1 MKNVIS
7 KLISWSVLLLLLLP
21 VNLMAQDEETSNFSY
36 GADLVSRYVWR
47 GLNLGGSSPHVQ
59 PYVEYSFGET
69 GLAAGFWGSHATGNS
84 STGAEADFY
93 ISYSPID
100 MISIGVTDYFFPSDQ
115 AFARTD
121 RYFNYDE
128 ETTGHTIEGMVSFNG
143 TEDIP
148 VSLVFAM
155 NVYGADGVD
164 KDGNNYL
171 AKYLELGYTGTIAET
186 EISPFVG
193 MALDDPAEEDG
204 AVGWYGDSF
213 GVINVGMTV
222 SRAIKISDV
231 YELPI
236 SSSVIFNPEAENIY
250 LVFGVSF

>member
-1 MKNVIS
+1 MKNVIRLFRS
-7 KLISWSVLLLLLLP
+7 CSVLLFILLP
-21 VNLMAQDEETSNFSY
+21 ANLMAQDEEASNFSY
-36 GADLVSRYVWR
+36 GADLVSRYIWR

-69 GLAAGFWGSHATGNS
+69 GLAAGFWGSHATGSS

-100 MISIGVTDYFFPSDQ
+100 MISIGVTDYFFPSDL
-115 AFARTD
+115 AFARSD

-128 ETTGHTIEGMVSFNG
+128 KTTGHTIEGMVSFNG

-148 VSLVFAM
+148 VSLTFAM
-155 NVYGADGVD
+155 NVYGADGID
-164 KDGNNYL
+164 KNGDNYY

-186 EISPFVG
+186 DFSPFVG

-204 AVGWYGDSF
+204 AVGWYGNSF
-213 GVINVGMTV
+213 GVINIGLSV
-222 SRAIKISDV
+222 SKAIKISDV
-231 YELPI
+231 YELPL

-250 LVFGVSF
+250 LVFSVSF